1 MHLDPRGSPLLP
13 PSPSRDQQQFAML
26 EDKFCKDFSCCGT
39 ILENMHDL
47 LQHYE
52 EYHSRFEAG
61 EDEFDS
67 DEDDEDGFDVL
78 GDDEYDHLPFGF
90 DAMDNDM
97 DMDMDEF
104 DVISAQQQQEFNTA
118 FLRAQ
123 IAAMTTNDHQQ
134 SLVMSQF
141 PDASLFARTPPTIIS
156 RATVS
161 SVLGA
166 GTPLFNPNSTS
177 HFSLIQKHDNQVDD
191 FRIIASQQQQLPSLH
206 MTPTQQISIHSEILL
221 PSGNLDTT
229 PSRHLNNNA
238 RGVLDPVTT
247 APKPTGL
254 DLTETAPVVTPSKV
268 GSMGD
273 DPGGPLA
280 FSANCDFANNSSRPF
295 KCRVRR
301 CGKEYKNANGLKY
314 HMKNVHPV
322 EEIVEIDANAAC
334 DKPYMCTAD
343 DCGKRYKNLNGL
355 KARNGKNSFQEF
367 NFIMS
372 PFKLSSKT
380 RLSVHTIAFLTL
392 AVTIVVGLVAIK
404 WGSVQKVQALTVE
417 GDEAAAN
424 KSTLVSSFIDNGS
437 VAKTTGQTPL
447 ACSEQGLDIVNVYI
461 EVYGVQYSSSLI
473 QLSTGFVPCGSFVAE
488 FDAFDSFL
496 SQDISLSVDTTT
508 FTFSANHTMFNQTS
522 TVYLEGDANDYPLD
536 VFSVSFNVRGFYGAS
551 RTPLPISVNMFGNPS
566 GYALSFDAQAL
577 HDNTAAGVSVSARR
591 SVTVVAFALLI
602 MMLMWLM
609 SLLGAAVAYATW
621 MLPGAKL
628 ELPYI
633 IFTVALLFAIP
644 TIRNAMPN
652 APSIGVLMDQMCTG
666 WALLLLSL
674 AVVAHF
680 VNLLLRLFS
689 ETKAAEKA
697 ATAPVVE
704 VAQQMGFDKENNPLF
719 NPSLESPAQVL
730 QFSRVT
736 NAPYRTLS

>member
-1 MHLDPRGSPLLP
+1 MAAAAGFSARTLHPALGTRHPQHDSPPAGPVAQPLSISRRPTRNLPAHDRADGFASLNKRSASSSQASQSYLRAKSLLDNLSRSVSSTRSKNNSSSFLTSPVFAPLANQASNSNSQLAMSLSRSLGKSWTKDAFIEGSPLLP

-355 KARNGKNSFQEF
+355 KHAHIDLLEGTDN
-367 NFIMS
+367 
-372 PFKLSSKT
+372 T
-380 RLSVHTIAFLTL
+380 
-392 AVTIVVGLVAIK
+392 VVG
-404 WGSVQKVQALTVE
+404 E
-417 GDEAAAN
+417 
-424 KSTLVSSFIDNGS
+424 
-437 VAKTTGQTPL
+437 
-447 ACSEQGLDIVNVYI
+447 
-461 EVYGVQYSSSLI
+461 
-473 QLSTGFVPCGSFVAE
+473 
-488 FDAFDSFL
+488 
-496 SQDISLSVDTTT
+496 
-508 FTFSANHTMFNQTS
+508 
-522 TVYLEGDANDYPLD
+522 
-536 VFSVSFNVRGFYGAS
+536 
-551 RTPLPISVNMFGNPS
+551 
-566 GYALSFDAQAL
+566 
-577 HDNTAAGVSVSARR
+577 
-591 SVTVVAFALLI
+591 
-602 MMLMWLM
+602 
-609 SLLGAAVAYATW
+609 
-621 MLPGAKL
+621 
-628 ELPYI
+628 
-633 IFTVALLFAIP
+633 
-644 TIRNAMPN
+644 
-652 APSIGVLMDQMCTG
+652 
-666 WALLLLSL
+666 
-674 AVVAHF
+674 
-680 VNLLLRLFS
+680 
-689 ETKAAEKA
+689 
-697 ATAPVVE
+697 
-704 VAQQMGFDKENNPLF
+704 
-719 NPSLESPAQVL
+719 
-730 QFSRVT
+730 
-736 NAPYRTLS
+736 